1 MNENINDEIE
11 RLKQTVQNQANE
23 IQVLKQNIK
32 YRDIA
37 IGFYKS
43 LIQSKMNIKLP
54 DHNIFEDD
62 VVVYSNVT
70 KYNKKN
76 VKTVNKTRDT
86 KTLNKQKNIKT
97 INKKKDTK
105 VKKEIKLEIQKTKT
119 SQNKSTTKNKKILIK
134 KKIPSEI
141 KFSKEK
147 SKEEVLKMISDI
159 NLNNKIDSNS
169 PTDKL
174 WMLSFKEHKDN
185 ISKLLVTLESA
196 RSYGKVLSDIKYH
209 RLHFLKFLDEETYK
223 KRIVKYIDMIKEIF
237 KKRGSDDKKI
247 KSLMKHKI
255 INAYEHRMLMLDDF
269 EKTNIDIDEV
279 NLVRKCFEHKIKCKT
294 NFEVFSSEYL
304 TQNICNYQL
313 CVSNILTILSNT
325 VTNIYG
331 FHNIV
336 YLQFN
341 ENNFA
346 FYYLESVSKN
356 KRKWIMDCRLDDII
370 NEVHDKALSYC
381 ISMFRKIYQKIFYD
395 NQYRS
400 DFIEVSQVMELEGIQ
415 LLKNIIYLND
425 YLQFIKDFQNI
436 VKNCNKYNPTEVDE
450 FNLFTDDPLLKIE
463 DKTIKVEDQFKNI
476 FDNITKKESTDL
488 YSLIQKQK

>member
-1 MNENINDEIE
+1 MNENINDELE
-11 RLKQTVQNQANE
+11 RLKQTMQNQSNE

-54 DHNIFEDD
+54 EHNIFEDD
-62 VVVYSNVT
+62 VIIYSNVT
-70 KYNKKN
+70 KCSKKN
-76 VKTVNKTRDT
+76 VKMV
-86 KTLNKQKNIKT
+86 
-97 INKKKDTK
+97 NKKKDTK
-105 VKKEIKLEIQKTKT
+105 TVNKKKDTRVKKKEIKLDLQKPL
-119 SQNKSTTKNKKILIK
+119 QNKPTPKKKKISIK

-147 SKEEVLKMISDI
+147 SKEDVLKMISDI
-159 NLNNKIDSNS
+159 NLNNKIDNNS

-174 WMLSFKEHKDN
+174 WVLGFKEHEDN

-223 KRIVKYIDMIKEIF
+223 KRIVKYIDIIKEIF

-294 NFEVFSSEYL
+294 NFEVFSSESL

-313 CVSNILTILSNT
+313 CISNILTILSNT

-331 FHNIV
+331 FHSIV
-336 YLQFN
+336 YLQFDN
-341 ENNFA
+341 NNFA
-346 FYYLESVSKN
+346 FYYLENISKN

-400 DFIEVSQVMELEGIQ
+400 DFLEISQVMELEGIQ

-425 YLQFIKDFQNI
+425 YLQFVKDFQNI
-436 VKNCNKYNPTEVDE
+436 VKNCNKYNPTEIDD
-450 FNLFTDDPLLKIE
+450 FNLFTDDPLFKIE
-463 DKTIKVEDQFKNI
+463 DKTINVEDQFKNI